1 VGHVNATA
9 SPSSASTL
17 QRFPEWRTVIWPGG
31 ARVAVQVI
39 LAFEAFEEHS
49 QFTTEAGSGI
59 NPFSLSYGEYGA
71 HAGAWRLL
79 ALLEDEGVASSV
91 AINGKAAELHPNIV
105 RAMADRGHE
114 LVGHAW
120 ANDVAMPGGDAERAM
135 VERTLDAIEAAGG
148 VRPTG
153 WVSPG
158 KMGSLDSDEI
168 LLDAGIV
175 YSGDDASDDLPFV
188 RDVGARRL
196 AVVPSAD
203 LASNDLLHWVLRGQ
217 PPSTIVEGFKA
228 TFDAVYDEALQGRPG
243 MVGIVLHC
251 HGAGRPTL
259 VPAVREA
266 IKYCKRHEGVW
277 FARSDEIADVALQ
290 GDLRR

>member
-1 VGHVNATA
+1 VPTTP
-9 SPSSASTL
+9 PSTTE
-17 QRFPEWRTVIWPGG
+17 RFPAWRSISWPGD
-31 ARVAVQVI
+31 ALVAVQLL

-49 QFTTEAGSGI
+49 QFTTEAGHGV

-79 ALLEDEGVASSV
+79 ALLEDEGVVSTV
-91 AINGKAAELHPNIV
+91 AVNGKAAEAHPAV
-105 RAMADRGHE
+105 VKAMAERGHE
-114 LVGHAW
+114 LMGHAW
-120 ANDVAMPGGDAERAM
+120 ANDVPMPGGDAERAM
-135 VERTLDAIEAAGG
+135 VARTLDAIEAAGG

-158 KMGSLDSDEI
+158 KMGSVDSDEI
-168 LLDAGIV
+168 LLDAGIT

-188 RDVGARRL
+188 RAVGDRRL
-196 AVVPSAD
+196 AVVPSTD

-217 PPSTIVEGFKA
+217 PPSTIIEGFKA
-228 TFDAVYDEALQGRPG
+228 TFDAVYQEALEGRPG
-243 MVGIVLHC
+243 TVGLVLHC

-266 IKYCKRHEGVW
+266 IKYCQRHRGVW
-277 FARSDEIADVALQ
+277 FARGDEIADVALK

>member
-1 VGHVNATA
+1 VSATT
-9 SPSSASTL
+9 SPSSNE
-17 QRFPEWRTVIWPGG
+17 RFPRWRTIRWPGE
-31 ARVAVQVI
+31 ALVAVQVL

-49 QFTTEAGSGI
+49 QFTTEAGHGV

-79 ALLEDEGVASSV
+79 ALLDDLGVPSTAAV
-91 AINGKAAELHPNIV
+91 NGKAAAEHPEV
-105 RAMADRGHE
+105 VAALAAHGHE
-114 LVGHAW
+114 LMGHAW
-120 ANDVAMPGGDAERAM
+120 ANDVPMPGGDAERAM
-135 VERTLDAIEAAGG
+135 VARTLDAIEAAAG

-158 KMGSLDSDEI
+158 KMGSVDSDEI
-168 LLDAGIV
+168 LLDAGIT
-175 YSGDDASDDLPFV
+175 YTGDDASDDLPFV
-188 RDVGARRL
+188 RAVGDRRL
-196 AVVPSAD
+196 AVVPSTD

-217 PPSTIVEGFKA
+217 PPSTIVEGFVA
-228 TFDAVYDEALQGRPG
+228 TFDAVYAEALDGRPG
-243 MVGIVLHC
+243 TVGLVLHC

-266 IKYCKRHEGVW
+266 IEYCQRHRGVW
-277 FARSDEIADVALQ
+277 FARGAEIADVALK